1 MDKHKNEAE
10 NNNMKDTLLNTMD
23 NIANNVSVKKIYRD
37 GLYDSNNNF
46 NMCNNLGIELI
57 TRIRKPTI
65 LMAEKMTNTK
75 LSIPNFKTAVQ
86 TIWEIRLQLN
96 RFTKKDYVEKKEYR
110 KQSGVEGVIGAFKQI
125 FKEHA
130 ASKKDEFIKKEFWL
144 NK

>member
-23 NIANNVSVKKIYRD
+23 NIANNVSIKKIYRD

-86 TIWEIRLQLN
+86 TI
-96 RFTKKDYVEKKEYR
+96 
-110 KQSGVEGVIGAFKQI
+110 
-125 FKEHA
+125 
-130 ASKKDEFIKKEFWL
+130 
-144 NK
+144 